1 MDAEAGGSR
10 GWLAEHGPSP
20 VAGAGVTTGSC
31 AKALLTCQQ
40 VKRQEVLGFL
50 WVFFL
55 KQPSLESGSVQLA
68 DRSTKKNISWLKK
81 RRQKDWSI

>member
-1 MDAEAGGSR
+1 MVAEASGSR

-20 VAGAGVTTGSC
+20 VADVAGSC
-31 AKALLTCQQ
+31 AEALLTCRQ
-40 VKRQEVLGFL
+40 VKLQEVLGFL

-81 RRQKDWSI
+81 WRQKDWSI

>member
-1 MDAEAGGSR
+1 MDAEASGSR
-10 GWLAEHGPSP
+10 GWLAEDGPSP
-20 VAGAGVTTGSC
+20 VADVAGSC
-31 AKALLTCQQ
+31 AEALLTGW
-40 VKRQEVLGFL
+40 KDKLQEVLGFV